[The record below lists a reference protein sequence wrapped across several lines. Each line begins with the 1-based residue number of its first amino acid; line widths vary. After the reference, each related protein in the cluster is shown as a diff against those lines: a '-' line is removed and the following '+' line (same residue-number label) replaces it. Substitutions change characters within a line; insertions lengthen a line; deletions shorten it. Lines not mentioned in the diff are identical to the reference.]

1 MRRLVFYELKKS
13 FFHWS
18 MLAVLLLFTLINT
31 AKIINLYQT
40 ESIYAADESMSQA
53 YHELYTKYQGQM
65 TAENIQSLLELY
77 RPIEEKLSDFTATD
91 RTDVEGTLTG
101 NWWKDNLIVK
111 YCYVEPMEY
120 LYTYQ
125 NLAVDIINQAKENI
139 SLYSSVGNQYEAAK
153 NRKILQLYRNR
164 SIDSFYSVT
173 GFQFLLHYDFSLILT
188 ILIILYGLSQ
198 VFSRDKECDMDI
210 LIYTTPK
217 GGNPTIF
224 AKIIAASL
232 FLGVISLWFSLNDW
246 LVFSMTFGLGKAGT
260 LPVYAV
266 ESLSMASFNLSLNQY
281 TVVNALSRVVGFWT
295 LGMIFLLIGQRSR
308 HALVPFAVSGGLFLI
323 VVLAGVKWSHS
334 SIVLAKIFNPY
345 SLLTGYNLFGKTEFI
360 NLFGY
365 PVLSWQV
372 ALVMAGIIGLLTVL
386 LIVQTGATSK
396 LKRGRNA

>member
-1 MRRLVFYELKKS
+1 
-13 FFHWS
+13 
-18 MLAVLLLFTLINT
+18 
-31 AKIINLYQT
+31 
-40 ESIYAADESMSQA
+40 
-53 YHELYTKYQGQM
+53 
-65 TAENIQSLLELY
+65 
-77 RPIEEKLSDFTATD
+77 
-91 RTDVEGTLTG
+91 
-101 NWWKDNLIVK
+101 
-111 YCYVEPMEY
+111 
-120 LYTYQ
+120 
-125 NLAVDIINQAKENI
+125 
-139 SLYSSVGNQYEAAK
+139 
-153 NRKILQLYRNR
+153 
-164 SIDSFYSVT
+164 
-173 GFQFLLHYDFSLILT
+173 
-188 ILIILYGLSQ
+188 
-198 VFSRDKECDMDI
+198 
-210 LIYTTPK
+210 
-217 GGNPTIF
+217 
-224 AKIIAASL
+224 
-232 FLGVISLWFSLNDW
+232 
-246 LVFSMTFGLGKAGT
+246 MTFGLGKAGT